1 MKPGAIKSCIAFLL
15 PLLCCLMLSSCWD
28 RHEIN
33 DLAVVLAT
41 GIDYSNEKVHLT
53 AQIFIPRKSGTPSSS
68 GSTESSPSGVTM
80 IRTAEGITIAEAL
93 NRLQRKISREMF
105 WGHCEVVVFSEK
117 AGKQGLREYIDFLL
131 RYPQF
136 REHAYVFSSKGDAKE
151 ILSLLDPLERSSAES
166 LREMANLGL
175 GTRVTMLELAQS
187 ISGPSSSAILS
198 RLLISPADPG
208 QKKLATTPFTK
219 GLSLYKNGDY
229 VTTVTEPVS
238 IGVLLLSN
246 ELNNIIMPIEIE
258 NVKGS
263 FSIRP
268 EDTKTTLTPRI
279 ADGIWSMGIHIQSKG
294 EIVLNTT
301 DTDLA
306 NPIVLAQVEE
316 AWLNR
321 LKLIAGQ
328 ALQLA
333 QQEMSADLFKFAVKF
348 RRYNP
353 RQWKKNQQN
362 WENIYRNMKVEITGK
377 VIITDT
383 GKSIEPQGI
392 PKQLAK

>member
-1 MKPGAIKSCIAFLL
+1 MKPGVIKSCIVFLL
-15 PLLCCLMLSSCWD
+15 PLLCCLTLSGCWD

-41 GIDYSNEKVHLT
+41 GIDYSNKKVQLT
-53 AQIFIPRKSGTPSSS
+53 AQIFIPRKSGGTSSS

-80 IRTAEGITIAEAL
+80 IRTAEGVTIAEAL

-105 WGHCEVVVFSEK
+105 WGHCEVVVISEQ

-151 ILSLLDPLERSSAES
+151 ILTLLDPLERSSAES

-208 QKKLATTPFTK
+208 QKKLATTPFIK
-219 GLSLYKNGDY
+219 GLSLYSNGDY
-229 VTTVTEPVS
+229 ITTVTEPVS

-268 EDTKTTLTPRI
+268 EDTKTILTPRI
-279 ADGIWSMGIHIQSKG
+279 ANGEWSMDIHIQSKG

-301 DTDLA
+301 DSDLA
-306 NPIVLAQVEE
+306 NPIVLAKVEE

-321 LKLIAGQ
+321 FKQLAGQ

-348 RRYNP
+348 RRYDP
-353 RQWKKNQQN
+353 KQWKQHQRN
-362 WENIYRNMKVEITGK
+362 WENIYRNMKVHISGK
-377 VIITDT
+377 VVITDT

-392 PKQLAK
+392 PHQITE